1 MMQALNFNCVW
12 WVSIFPTMHTW
23 LLNNNQQ
30 KNKLFFG
37 TNLIILVKTGKFLY
51 RTFWSQIMPICII
64 NCWTRT
70 KKRVSRA
77 LISYD
82 DDDYSL
88 KKCRLLLLTILL
100 PEIMRYD
107 QRNTPVKS
115 TKYFLWFIY
124 IYKSEFDVVW
134 KDLEF

>member
-1 MMQALNFNCVW
+1 
-12 WVSIFPTMHTW
+12 
-23 LLNNNQQ
+23 
-30 KNKLFFG
+30 
-37 TNLIILVKTGKFLY
+37 
-51 RTFWSQIMPICII
+51 MPICILI
-64 NCWTRT
+64 VEQEQ

-115 TKYFLWFIY
+115 TKYFQ
-124 IYKSEFDVVW
+124 
-134 KDLEF
+134 